1 MQYGQIAFLLFIAL
15 LFYYA
20 ALIILDILKAKAA
33 QTAELESQ
41 SEEDI
46 DISDEAQT
54 FKPVKIS
61 RDEPVKKQDTSE
73 KEEASGKYEAEEP
86 DAQEPPDTEKQFH
99 RPGYREAIMTDGI
112 LVEDIIHEINRLAET
127 GTSDLGT
134 VIFNCENSM

>member
-1 MQYGQIAFLLFIAL
+1 MQYGQIVFLLFIVL
-15 LFYYA
+15 LLYYA
-20 ALIILDILKAKAA
+20 VLIVLDIQKTKAA
-33 QTAELESQ
+33 QAAEQ
-41 SEEDI
+41 DGQTEEEI

-61 RDEPVKKQDTSE
+61 RDEPVKKQ
-73 KEEASGKYEAEEP
+73 EASRKDEAEEP
-86 DAQEPPDTEKQFH
+86 DAQEPLDTEKPFH

-134 VIFNCENSM
+134 VIFNCENAM

>member
-1 MQYGQIAFLLFIAL
+1 MQYGQIVFLLFIVL
-15 LFYYA
+15 LLYYA
-20 ALIILDILKAKAA
+20 VLIVLDIQKTKAA
-33 QTAELESQ
+33 QAAE
-41 SEEDI
+41 EEI

-61 RDEPVKKQDTSE
+61 RDEPVKKQEASE
-73 KEEASGKYEAEEP
+73 KEEASRKDEAEEP
-86 DAQEPPDTEKQFH
+86 DAQEPLDTEKPFH

-134 VIFNCENSM
+134 VIFNCENAM

>member
-1 MQYGQIAFLLFIAL
+1 MQYGQIVFLLFIVL
-15 LFYYA
+15 LLYYA
-20 ALIILDILKAKAA
+20 VLIVLDIQKTKAA
-33 QTAELESQ
+33 QAAEQ
-41 SEEDI
+41 DGQTEEDI

-61 RDEPVKKQDTSE
+61 RDE
-73 KEEASGKYEAEEP
+73 AEEP
-86 DAQEPPDTEKQFH
+86 DAQEPLDTEKPFH

-134 VIFNCENSM
+134 VIFNCENAM